1 MKQARIPQDCVAQS
15 PETLI
20 NEARSECAANSTQSL
35 SRRHFLHRGGQALSM
50 AALGGVLGPVASAQE
65 SAPEITRIDLG
76 HAWVLQGAG
85 GNVFTFPGINEN
97 GVLMAD
103 GGLALHSEA
112 LLEAVFAVT
121 GQDRVHTLFNTHFHP
136 EQTGSNERVG
146 ATGATIIA
154 HENTQMCL
162 KNSLFSA
169 LYEGRHGPLADVGIP
184 GVALRGDDTMKF
196 AGQEIIYGYLP
207 AAHTNGDLFLYFPI
221 LDTLVAGGPVTSGEW
236 PLLDIRQGA
245 WMGGLLRA
253 YEKLSA
259 VVSADTIVV
268 PAHGPLLSGTDILRM
283 RAMFTMIH
291 LKLAEELNKGMGP
304 DDIVDMG
311 LFKEYEEEF
320 GNNSRFLDLAHRS
333 LQIAYVPD

>member
-1 MKQARIPQDCVAQS
+1 MKQNSSRQDRMAQS
-15 PETLI
+15 
-20 NEARSECAANSTQSL
+20 SE
-35 SRRHFLHRGGQALSM
+35 HMIHALDPSS
-50 AALGGVLGPVASAQE
+50 PVASPTTMSRRSLLQRGSLTLGASLCGAVISPVSPAQT
-65 SAPEITRIDLG
+65 ATDEITRIDLG

-97 GVLMAD
+97 GALMAD
-103 GGLALHSEA
+103 GGLAMHSQA

-121 GQDRVHTLFNTHFHP
+121 GQERVHTLFNTHFHP
-136 EQTGSNERVG
+136 EQTGSNERLG
-146 ATGATIIA
+146 ATGTTIIA
-154 HENTQMCL
+154 HENTQRCL
-162 KNSLFSA
+162 KNALLSA
-169 LYEGRHGPLADVGIP
+169 LYEGRHGPLADTGIP
-184 GVALRGDDTMKF
+184 SVALRGDGTMKF

-207 AAHTNGDLFLYFPI
+207 AAHTNGDLFLYFPM
-221 LDTLVAGGPVTSGEW
+221 LDTLIAGGPVTAREW

-304 DDIVDMG
+304 DDIVDMA
-311 LFKEYEEEF
+311 LFKEYTAEF
-320 GNNSRFLDLAHRS
+320 GDNSRFMDLAHRS